1 MTRYNNLVK
10 QASQT
15 PAHEPTDDEIITNS
29 SINLHPTQAQST
41 ESQAPLHLPT
51 VSQAITRLLNES
63 KAAQSWYIQQIQDLN
78 LNLQSQKNF
87 TNEYAR
93 KVIPSPPDGLLYTPG
108 TIAASRRIIAD
119 KAEAY
124 RIMVSWGE
132 RRDIYNELQEH
143 PEGISYEDFKTATGR
158 KYLKRN
164 LFDNIKRMKKAPSL
178 PVVSNPRIP
187 LGKTDKQYT
196 LIAIHDQDILL
207 CGLPLKLDPRSDVET
222 RVDLFFRLPDRFM
235 RNHQGAVHTKL
246 TRPTIYLDDHGEPT
260 FSWTIQEWVKQP
272 AVKAR
277 DAESCVGVDCG
288 KTNFITIARVHRDG
302 RYTGGFTTSKA
313 TRKSRRTLDRRR
325 AEMGRVTAKQARRE
339 VLAGKGK
346 TTLSPERAARFE
358 AHRESLAGSIH
369 DAWESYEWDVTAD
382 VMAFTAP
389 GEPVAVEDLKFNKGG
404 ALHFRFSGF
413 QDKLEHRCALT
424 GHDFVRVQAKGTSS
438 ACPDC
443 SKPLGDREEYH
454 DTECSGCAWSGDRDA
469 SAAVSIARRGL
480 RLSKRAR
487 LDRAHEGQ
495 KRVLRSVR
503 RGPKGPGRPARDMP
517 RRCDRK
523 SLPCDSGSNVVR
535 GSCVGGAS
543 AYSTGDDGKVTAR
556 CVTPTVGL
564 TPVVITR
571 LFKLLR

>member
-1 MTRYNNLVK
+1 MARTQY
-10 QASQT
+10 QT
-15 PAHEPTDDEIITNS
+15 TLQNTKPHDKHEPTDNEIVTNS
-29 SINLHPTQAQST
+29 SITLQPIHAQDT
-41 ESQAPLHLPT
+41 ESAQPIPLDTLNQALTQLLNNTITHQEWIINET
-51 VSQAITRLLNES
+51 ITRGIKLNHQS
-63 KAAQSWYIQQIQDLN
+63 K
-78 LNLQSQKNF
+78 F
-87 TNEYAR
+87 TSEYAR
-93 KVIPSPPDGLLYTPG
+93 KTLPTPTYPKG
-108 TIAASRRIIAD
+108 TIAVSRRETMD

-124 RIMVSWGE
+124 RIMVSWEE
-132 RRDIYNELQEH
+132 RRDIYNELQEY
-143 PEGISYEDFKTATGR
+143 PEDITYEDLKTATGR
-158 KYLKRN
+158 KYLKLN
-164 LFDNIKRMKKAPSL
+164 LFKNIKRMKKAPET
-178 PVVSNPRIP
+178 PRIKKP
-187 LGKTDKQYT
+187 RLPISMTNTQYSA
-196 LIAIHDQDILL
+196 ISIHDQYILL
-207 CGLPLKLDPRSDVET
+207 YGLPIPDKNNIDY
-222 RVDLFFRLPDRFM
+222 RVNLYFRLPDRFM
-235 RNHQGAVHTKL
+235 QNHQAAIYTKL
-246 TRPTIYLDDHGEPT
+246 TRPVIHFNDKNQPVFD
-260 FSWTIQEWVKQP
+260 WTIQEYWPTP

-277 DAESCVGVDCG
+277 EAESCVGVDCG

-382 VMAFTAP
+382 VMAFTGP

-413 QDKLEHRCALT
+413 QEKLAHRCALT
-424 GHDFVRVQAKGTSS
+424 GHDFVRVKAAGTSS

-454 DTECSGCAWSGDRDA
+454 DTECSACAWAGDRDA

-480 RLSKRAR
+480 KMPKRAR

-495 KRVLRSVR
+495 KRVLRPVR
-503 RGPKGPGRPARDMP
+503 RGPKAPARPARNMP

-535 GSCVGGAS
+535 GLCVGGAS

-571 LFKLLR
+571 LLELLR